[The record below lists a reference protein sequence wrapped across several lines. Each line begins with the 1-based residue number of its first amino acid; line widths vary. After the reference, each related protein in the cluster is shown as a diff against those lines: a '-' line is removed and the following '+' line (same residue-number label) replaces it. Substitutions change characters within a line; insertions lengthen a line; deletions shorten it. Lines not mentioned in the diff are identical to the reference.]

1 MSLETYTLIVAI
13 LSAISLIWWVL
24 SNVFHIFEKRYND
37 SLRQIIQEQ
46 DKEIKRLK
54 DENSEYYAR
63 FGIIKKDGEK

>member
-13 LSAISLIWWVL
+13 LSAISFIWWVL

-63 FGIIKKDGEK
+63 FGIIKKDGQK

>member
-1 MSLETYTLIVAI
+1 MSLETYTLIVAV

-54 DENSEYYAR
+54 DENSEYYAH
-63 FGIIKKDGEK
+63 FGILKKDSEK